1 MSKAQII
8 LLVVYACGFLTSYS
22 MLKIEHE
29 AEKRHTR
36 NWTGSFALQLLFSH
50 FFSVLLLLVSSW
62 FKKIAATG
70 YWDRPVT
77 KRSE

>member
-29 AEKRHTR
+29 AESKSYTKLDRIICFT
-36 NWTGSFALQLLFSH
+36 TSLFS
-50 FFSVLLLLVSSW
+50 FLTVLLLLVSSW

-77 KRSE
+77 KRSQ